1 MKNLSYLPAFL
12 EEIKDIEFQLKPKLS
27 KKDILLLDILLEE
40 YNKSKKLSN
49 TFKFN
54 DLLKLLNIENKD
66 DVFNIFSS
74 LTHKKIEFKIF
85 KSNNDILEG
94 TFSIINSLVKSN
106 ESVYICFSQEIFDI
120 LDKNG
125 FFYKYHLK
133 DLMKLNKINSII
145 FYKKI
150 VLKLLMDKKTDISIK
165 SLKEMFCI
173 DLESYTRFFDF
184 EKYVLNPIF
193 EEIRFIKDIKIRYD
207 KIKTG
212 ESKTNKILGLRFE
225 LIEDSAKIN
234 EENISRLISYIR
246 EDIQDF
252 NIIYNVLK
260 KGLEEYGYEYLLNN
274 IKFVKKNPKE
284 VFDTFLIK
292 AIEKN
297 YATAEYGDI
306 YGSTNLIYDEEKVFQ
321 NIADFQN
328 AIYNYMISKN
338 FYYSFNINFLN
349 GIKTIKTK
357 ENIYFTD
364 KNFKIIGTYNKE
376 KTSYIKI
383 YKL

>member
-1 MKNLSYLPAFL
+1 MKNLSYLPEFL
-12 EEIKDIEFQLKPKLS
+12 EEIKDIEFQIKPKLS
-27 KKDILLLDILLEE
+27 KKDILLLDILLDE
-40 YNKSKKLSN
+40 YNKNKKISNILKFSDLSKI
-49 TFKFN
+49 
-54 DLLKLLNIENKD
+54 LNFDNKD
-66 DVFNIFSS
+66 EIFNVFSS

-85 KSNNDILEG
+85 KSNNDIIEG
-94 TFSIINSLVKSN
+94 SFSVINSLVKSN

-150 VLKLLMDKKTDISIK
+150 VLKLLMDKKIDISIK
-165 SLKEMFCI
+165 SLKEMFGI

-193 EEIRFIKDIKIRYD
+193 EEIKFIKDIKIRYN

-212 ESKTNKILGLRFE
+212 DNKTNKILGLRFE
-225 LIEDSAKIN
+225 LIEDSAKEK
-234 EENISRLISYIR
+234 EENISKLISYIR

-252 NIIYNVLK
+252 NLIYNILK
-260 KGLEEYGYEYLLNN
+260 KGIDEYGYEYLLNN

-284 VFDTFLIK
+284 TFDTFLIK

-297 YATAEYGDI
+297 YATTDYSEI
-306 YGSTNLIYDEEKVFQ
+306 YGGINLIYDEEKVFH

-338 FYYSFNINFLN
+338 LYYSFNINFLN

-364 KNFKIIGTYNKE
+364 KIFKVIGTYNNE
-376 KTSYIKI
+376 KISYIKI